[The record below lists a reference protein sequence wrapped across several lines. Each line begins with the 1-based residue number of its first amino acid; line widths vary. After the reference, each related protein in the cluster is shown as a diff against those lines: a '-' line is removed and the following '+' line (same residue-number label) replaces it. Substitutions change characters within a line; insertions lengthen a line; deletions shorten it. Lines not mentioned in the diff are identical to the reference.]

1 MTKSITVI
9 HIKLTMSTSI
19 VILEEVYILRE
30 SKMFFHVFLMIGGGV
45 VVTHVVILI
54 RKLSTTIDS
63 VDRLVKDTNHTM
75 VQLNQGVG
83 KLVTRY
89 SDMAG
94 DADVLITQVTPLLL
108 ETTKDAD
115 ILMRKLQEAT
125 DNWIAVCEAVELV
138 PLRRKVKE
146 IACLP
151 FTLCYRQEEPTP
163 VPQPKTYRSH
173 PFLSR

>member
-1 MTKSITVI
+1 MTTSITVTQMSP
-9 HIKLTMSTSI
+9 TMSASI
-19 VILEEVYILRE
+19 VILEEVYILCE
-30 SKMFFHVFLMIGGGV
+30 SKMFFHALLMIGGGV
-45 VVTHVVILI
+45 VGTHVVILI
-54 RKLSTTIDS
+54 RKLCTTIDS
-63 VDRLVKDTNHTM
+63 VDCLVKDMNNTM

-89 SDMAG
+89 SDFAG

-115 ILMRKLQEAT
+115 ILMRKLQAAA
-125 DNWIAVCEAVELV
+125 DSWIALCETVELI

-151 FTLCYRQEEPTP
+151 FTLCCRPEEPTP
-163 VPQPKTYRSH
+163 APHPKIFRS
-173 PFLSR
+173 R

>member
-1 MTKSITVI
+1 
-9 HIKLTMSTSI
+9 
-19 VILEEVYILRE
+19 
-30 SKMFFHVFLMIGGGV
+30 MIGGGIV
-45 VVTHVVILI
+45 GTHVVILI
-54 RKLSTTIDS
+54 RKLCTTIDS

-89 SDMAG
+89 SDVAG

-115 ILMRKLQEAT
+115 ILMRKLQTAA
-125 DNWIAVCEAVELV
+125 DNWIALCETVELV

-151 FTLCYRQEEPTP
+151 FTLCCRLEAQTP
-163 VPQPKTYRSH
+163 APAPQPKTYRTH